1 MSGGTAASV
10 LALDTASRRR
20 LVALRAGRD
29 GVPVASRTGL
39 RVAALPWLDGAIA
52 ELGVSGL
59 DAVVV
64 VTGPGS
70 YTGLRAGMA
79 AGLGLAHALGIP
91 LHGVSSLEVAA
102 WGAPEGEV
110 ETLALVEAGRGGAYA
125 GRFLRSG
132 RILEMA
138 GEPRRVSLAAVAVG
152 DPPPVSLDAL
162 DLPGVRWG
170 DPVLALAA
178 AIPAALARPPL
189 RLAGLAAS
197 YLD

>member
-1 MSGGTAASV
+1 VTGATPRGV
-10 LALDTASRRR
+10 LAIDTASRRR
-20 LVALRAGRD
+20 LLVLRAGRGGEAAAVRSGD
-29 GVPVASRTGL
+29 G
-39 RVAALPWLDGAIA
+39 VAALPWLDRAIG

-59 DAVVV
+59 EAVVV

-102 WGAPEGEV
+102 WGAPEGGA
-110 ETLALVEAGRGGAYA
+110 ETLALVEAGRGAAYA
-125 GRFLRSG
+125 GRFFRREGSV
-132 RILEMA
+132 EMI
-138 GEPRRVSLAAVAVG
+138 GDPCRVSLATVAAG

-162 DLPGVRWG
+162 GLPGVRRV
-170 DPVLALAA
+170 DPGRALAA
-178 AIPAALARPPL
+178 AIPAALGRPPL
-189 RLAGLAAS
+189 QLAGLAAT